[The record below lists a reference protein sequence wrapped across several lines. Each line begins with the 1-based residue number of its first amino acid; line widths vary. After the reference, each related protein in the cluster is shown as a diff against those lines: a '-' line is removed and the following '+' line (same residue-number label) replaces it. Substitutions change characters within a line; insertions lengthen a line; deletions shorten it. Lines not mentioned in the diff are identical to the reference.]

1 MRTED
6 AVAHG
11 IKSTAGV
18 ITSPALVMVGVFALL
33 GTLDSVPLR
42 QMGVSRAVAFALD
55 ATIIRGILLPAPMKL
70 LGDWNWWLPRKL
82 DWLPQ
87 LELEGAK
94 AWLLPHPAPDGR
106 P

>member
-1 MRTED
+1 
-6 AVAHG
+6 
-11 IKSTAGV
+11 
-18 ITSPALVMVGVFALL
+18 
-33 GTLDSVPLR
+33 
-42 QMGVSRAVAFALD
+42 
-55 ATIIRGILLPAPMKL
+55 MKL